1 MATTTPSG
9 VRAHA
14 KHGGGSSESQA
25 PMTHRQ
31 IMEALSGLLLGMFAA
46 ILSSTIVTNALPEIV
61 ADLGGGQS
69 AYTWVVTASL
79 LAMTASTPL
88 WGKLADLI
96 SKKALVQIALVV
108 FVIGSVV
115 AGMAHNPGTL
125 ITARV
130 IQGLGAGGLSALAQI
145 IMAAMI
151 SPRER
156 GRYSGYLGATFAVA
170 TVGGPLLGGVITD
183 TSWLGWRWCLY
194 VGVPFAVIALL
205 VLQKT
210 LNLPVVKRRVKVDW
224 AGAFFVTAAVCL
236 LLVWVTFADDKYAWL
251 SWQTYAMV
259 GGSVLLTLVFLFV
272 ETRAAEPII
281 PLRLFRN
288 STITLA
294 SLASMFVGIA
304 MFAGTVY
311 FSQYFQLARGQSPT
325 MSGVMTIPMIGGLF
339 VSSTVSG
346 LIITRTGRW
355 KNWLVVGGVLLTAGL
370 GLMGTMRYDTPYWH
384 IALFMGL
391 MGLGVGMMMQNLVLC
406 TQNQVAPGD
415 LGAASSVVTFFR
427 SLGGAV
433 GVSVLGS
440 VMASRISQYAT
451 DTIGTLGPRD
461 RAAAAESAGSGAIPD
476 MDLLPPAIRTWLES
490 AYGHGIADIFLY
502 VAPVAFLGLLVT
514 LFIKEVP
521 LRTTGALAQAAEAS
535 SDTPDTAPDAGPR
548 ASSETADAYADADVD
563 SPAAA
568 ADADPSA
575 VSAGAPTPA
584 GADEAPGR
592 SAAVA
597 DTTATVRDTAGGPL
611 TAVATVA
618 RPEENTGESTGDA
631 DETTGGAAPAGI
643 PVRGVVRGAEGV
655 PVPQAAVTL
664 ISLSGRQL
672 GRSVAQADGTYA
684 VDAPGAGS
692 YVLIAAADGHQ
703 PQASTVVVNGE
714 PVGHDIL
721 LSGTGCLTGVVRAA
735 GDGGPVTGATVI
747 VTDVRGD
754 VLATGTTG
762 ADGAFSLTDLV
773 PGPVTV
779 AVNASGY
786 RPRALPVEVGG
797 ADTTGLDVELTPGAR
812 LRGVVRAPHGPLAD
826 ARVTLVDAAGN
837 VVGTTTTG
845 TDGAYAFSDL
855 DGGDYTVI
863 ATGFPPVATA
873 LTVDGTGVD
882 GHDIELAHPGE

>member
-1 MATTTPSG
+1 MATTTPAG

-14 KHGGGSSESQA
+14 KHGGGSLESHA

-61 ADLGGGQS
+61 NDLGGGQS

-88 WGKLADLI
+88 WGKLADLV
-96 SKKALVQIALVV
+96 SKKALVQIGLIIY
-108 FVIGSVV
+108 VIGSVV
-115 AGMAHNPGTL
+115 AGLAQNPAML
-125 ITARV
+125 ITARA
-130 IQGLGAGGLSALAQI
+130 IQGLGAGGLAALAQI

-194 VGVPFAVIALL
+194 VGVPFALVALI

-210 LNLPVVKRRVKVDW
+210 LHLPVVKRKVKVDW

-236 LLVWVTFADDKYAWL
+236 LLVWVTFADDKYAWM
-251 SWQTYAMV
+251 SWQTGVMV
-259 GGSVLLTLVFLFV
+259 GGAVVLTLIFLLV
-272 ETRAAEPII
+272 ESKAAEPII

-288 STITLA
+288 RTITLA
-294 SLASMFVGIA
+294 SLASLFVGIA

-311 FSQYFQLARGQSPT
+311 FSQYFQLARDKSPT

-346 LIITRTGRW
+346 MIITKTGRW
-355 KNWLVVGGVLLTAGL
+355 KGWLLAGGVLLTAGL
-370 GLMGTMRYDTPYWH
+370 GLLGTMRYDTPYWH
-384 IALFMGL
+384 IAVFMAL

-406 TQNQVAPGD
+406 TQNQVAPSD

-440 VMASRISQYAT
+440 VMSTRISNYAS
-451 DTIGTLGPRD
+451 DTIGQLSPQEQ
-461 RAAAAESAGSGAIPD
+461 AAAAKASGSGAIPD
-476 MDLLPPAIRTWLES
+476 MDLLPPGIRTWLES

-502 VAPVAFLGLLVT
+502 VAPIALLAFLVT

-521 LRTTGALAQAAEAS
+521 LRTSGALAQAAEETS
-535 SDTPDTAPDAGPR
+535 PAPAQAAAEAP
-548 ASSETADAYADADVD
+548 APAADQV
-563 SPAAA
+563 PAAA
-568 ADADPSA
+568 PAETAA
-575 VSAGAPTPA
+575 ETVAGP
-584 GADEAPGR
+584 EAT
-592 SAAVA
+592 AAQ
-597 DTTATVRDTAGGPL
+597 PL
-611 TAVATVA
+611 SAVATLA
-618 RPEENTGESTGDA
+618 RPEESA
-631 DETTGGAAPAGI
+631 GGGI
-643 PVRGVVRGAEGV
+643 PVHGFVRGADSA

-664 ISLSGRQL
+664 ISLAGRQL
-672 GRSVAQADGTYA
+672 GRSVAQSDGSYA
-684 VDAPGAGS
+684 VDAPGTGS

-714 PVGHDIL
+714 PVAYDIL
-721 LSGTGCLTGVVRAA
+721 LSGTSGLSGTVRAV
-735 GDGGPVTGATVI
+735 GSGLPVKDAMVI

-754 VLATGTTG
+754 LLATGTTG
-762 ADGAFSLTDLV
+762 ESGEFTFAELV
-773 PGPVTV
+773 PGAVTV
-779 AVNASGY
+779 AVNAAGY

-797 ADTTGLDVELTPGAR
+797 TGVTRVEVELETGAQVQ
-812 LRGVVRAPHGPLAD
+812 GVVRAPHGPLAD

-837 VVGTTTTG
+837 VVGTATTG
-845 TDGAYAFSDL
+845 ADGAYAFTDL
-855 DGGDYTVI
+855 DGGEYTVI
-863 ATGFPPVATA
+863 ATGYPPVATA
-873 LTVDGTGVD
+873 LTVTGGGVD
-882 GHDIELAHPGE
+882 DHDIALAHPGE

>member
-294 SLASMFVGIA
+294 SLASLFVGIA

-355 KNWLVVGGVLLTAGL
+355 KSWLVVGGVLLTAGL

-502 VAPVAFLGLLVT
+502 VAPVAFLALLVT

-535 SDTPDTAPDAGPR
+535 SDTPDTAPDTAPDAGPR
-548 ASSETADAYADADVD
+548 AASETTDADV
-563 SPAAA
+563 AN
-568 ADADPSA
+568 PST
-575 VSAGAPTPA
+575 VPAGAPSPV

-597 DTTATVRDTAGGPL
+597 DTAAAVRDTAGGPL
-611 TAVATVA
+611 AAVATVA
-618 RPEENTGESTGDA
+618 RSEESTEESTGDA
-631 DETTGGAAPAGI
+631 DETTGGTAPAGI

-672 GRSVAQADGTYA
+672 GRSVAQTDGAYA

-773 PGPVTV
+773 PGAVTV
-779 AVNASGY
+779 AVNATGY

-812 LRGVVRAPHGPLAD
+812 LRGVVRSPHGPLAD

-845 TDGAYAFSDL
+845 ADGAYAFSDL

-873 LTVDGTGVD
+873 LTLDGTGVD